1 MKICRVFP
9 FKIDERSIKK
19 KKKKGKK
26 EKVSRFLHTLTS
38 NVIIHCCN
46 GASTFTN
53 LARSISTEILER
65 GASVHFRARGCIF
78 PHRTPH
84 T

>member
-1 MKICRVFP
+1 MKICRVFS

-19 KKKKGKK
+19 KL
-26 EKVSRFLHTLTS
+26 SRFLHTLTW
-38 NVIIHCCN
+38 NARVIIHCCS
-46 GASTFTN
+46 GASTSAN

-65 GASVHFRARGCIF
+65 GASVHFKARGCIF